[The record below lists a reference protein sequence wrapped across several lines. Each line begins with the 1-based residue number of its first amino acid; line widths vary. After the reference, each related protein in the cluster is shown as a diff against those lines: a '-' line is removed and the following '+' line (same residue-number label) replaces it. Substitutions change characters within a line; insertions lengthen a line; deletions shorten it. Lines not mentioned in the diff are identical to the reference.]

1 MFQCFCP
8 RSKLF
13 ITIIIYCSRVSF
25 LFDVQPKKLMRNGK
39 GEYTPTA
46 SRTIPPRQVPL
57 SINTYLISH
66 NNLIII
72 HTRHS
77 FPFPRDTV
85 CCKDRLYV
93 SGAGKGACGS
103 AKGGGQKKHKK
114 QADTGKR
121 YKKHG
126 QLKAKCNKCS
136 RMGRPGGQ
144 HRAPCGGYYGGSCA
158 VDWLREN
165 GDYKWVASGKGRQ
178 SGQVMK
184 TW

>member
-1 MFQCFCP
+1 MRACVRACV
-8 RSKLF
+8 
-13 ITIIIYCSRVSF
+13 RVCVCAF
-25 LFDVQPKKLMRNGK
+25 V
-39 GEYTPTA
+39 
-46 SRTIPPRQVPL
+46 
-57 SINTYLISH
+57 
-66 NNLIII
+66 
-72 HTRHS
+72 
-77 FPFPRDTV
+77 RDTV

-93 SGAGKGACGS
+93 SGVGKGACGS

-121 YKKHG
+121 YKNDG

-144 HRAPCGGYYGGSCA
+144 HVAPCGGYYGGSCA

-165 GDYKWVASGKGRQ
+165 GDYKWVASGKKR

-184 TW
+184 K